1 MSFLTKYNNTSAE
14 IFKLRMQLK
23 AEINDLRKTYEEI
36 VFEKPPTKKKI
47 FEEKLTVKTYLMPE

>member
-1 MSFLTKYNNTSAE
+1 
-14 IFKLRMQLK
+14 MQLK